1 MLRMYEPINDKS
13 EKPDKNDKNA
23 GQAAHSISEE
33 KVTQGNDEDKKL
45 EPKDFTYDDILI
57 NLKLIGQLK
66 EDEKLRIYNNSI
78 DIDNRY
84 AQSIMRLL
92 YGDSRDATVEFISGL
107 VMASKMQ
114 SHKLLDQIDPSDSTT
129 DNKDL
134 KHKLNNLTSDLTSCL
149 NGLDKLKI
157 TYRNDHVFR
166 SKIEVIAD
174 RIRVIIENNMNRK
187 ISSDQSSNW

>member
-13 EKPDKNDKNA
+13 EKLDKSDKNTGHD
-23 GQAAHSISEE
+23 ISEE
-33 KVTQGNDEDKKL
+33 KVTQIIEGEKKI

-114 SHKLLDQIDPSDSTT
+114 SHKLLDQIDPSDSAA

>member
-1 MLRMYEPINDKS
+1 MLRMYDSINEKTDEKS
-13 EKPDKNDKNA
+13 NKD
-23 GQAAHSISEE
+23 I
-33 KVTQGNDEDKKL
+33 EDKKVDS
-45 EPKDFTYDDILI
+45 KNFTYDEVLV

-66 EDEKLRIYNNSI
+66 EDEKLRVYNNAI

-84 AQSIMRLL
+84 AQSVMRLL
-92 YGDSRDATVEFISGL
+92 YGDSRDVTIDFISGL
-107 VMASKMQ
+107 VSSAKSH
-114 SHKLLDQIDPSDSTT
+114 SHKLIDQIIPSDNSN
-129 DNKDL
+129 DGKDI

-187 ISSDQSSNW
+187 VTTGNMNW